1 MLTRVA
7 LGVVLLVG
15 LTWALWPSPTRTDE
29 TALVASTTEC
39 RDMVT
44 ISIAGRGDTPRAGTT
59 RMLVDE
65 NGNELPAASA
75 DDYESPWID
84 QAANAPNGA
93 VDPDSY
99 AAMYIAYPANM
110 ASYEDAVNTGVENTQ
125 EVMEAIRFSCPDTQ
139 FAIVGYSEGA
149 DVARRVAMNV
159 GHQEV
164 GADGEYGIVDPNNVV
179 GVVILADAGRASG
192 QGPFPG
198 AENPFSNPDGFDLEY
213 QNGDNPVSGQGALPD
228 TGGDDFGDLNG
239 RIASFC
245 SEGDLTCAA
254 PENISL
260 LQLVI
265 NVGRQLDI
273 DALET
278 EQLTPATG
286 IDVATVVSQIA
297 IDAFADIRSQPDWM
311 QSDETFLDVLL
322 KVSDPS
328 YTGPAPTE
336 PTTDPAD
343 TSDIPGVTLVS
354 DEQESIETDE
364 MSPLAYLP
372 QKLFKEVIG
381 LIVTNQNTI
390 PVVMSD
396 PYNLTL
402 GPDVGH
408 HFDYWRDADPE
419 NGKPLTSA
427 DYAAAWLTHLA
438 QQAQA
443 GERIDPSAKLSSE
456 ELSQALDEV
465 TATAATLSTTTS
477 DESTDASTSETTP
490 TTTPTSTPTSA
501 ESASSTAA
509 ESSTSTSAD
518 PSTSMSVESST
529 GTAAES
535 STSTSVEP
543 SSSASA
549 NTTPTP
555 TPTRAATDSTPGTAS
570 TPNSDSDSSSQP
582 TTSPVTTESL
592 PTTTQSAPA
601 SE

>member
-7 LGVVLLVG
+7 VGVVLLVG
-15 LTWALWPSPTRTDE
+15 LTWTLWPSSTRTEDA
-29 TALVASTTEC
+29 ALVASTTEC
-39 RDMVT
+39 HDMVT
-44 ISIAGRGDTPRAGTT
+44 VSIAGRGDTPRAGTT

-84 QAANAPNGA
+84 HAANAPLGA

-99 AAMYIAYPANM
+99 AAMYIAYPADM
-110 ASYEDAVNTGVENTQ
+110 SSYEDAVNTGVANTQ
-125 EVMEAIRFSCPDTQ
+125 EVMQAIRFSCPDTQ

-164 GADGEYGIVDPNNVV
+164 GPDGEYSIVDPSDVV
-179 GVVILADAGRASG
+179 GVVILADAGRG
-192 QGPFPG
+192 DGEGPFPG

-213 QNGDNPVSGQGALPD
+213 QNGNNPVSGQGALPD
-228 TGGDDFGDLNG
+228 TSGDFGDLNG

-286 IDVATVVSQIA
+286 IDVATVVSRIA
-297 IDAFADIRSQPDWM
+297 IDAFADIKSQPDWM

-328 YTGPAPTE
+328 YTGPATTE
-336 PTTDPAD
+336 PTPTSDPAD
-343 TSDIPGVTLVS
+343 ASDIAGVTPVS
-354 DEQESIETDE
+354 AELGSIEAEE

-372 QKLFKEVIG
+372 EKLFKEVIG

-390 PVVMSD
+390 PVVMND

-408 HFDYWRDADPE
+408 HFDYWRDADPD

-438 QQAQA
+438 EQAQA
-443 GERIDPSAKLSSE
+443 GERLDPAERLSPD
-456 ELSQALDEV
+456 ELSEALDEV
-465 TATAATLSTTTS
+465 AATTANLSTASSDTS
-477 DESTDASTSETTP
+477 TNASSSVSS
-490 TTTPTSTPTSA
+490 TTTPTSTTAPTSA
-501 ESASSTAA
+501 AAPSATPSPSTAA
-509 ESSTSTSAD
+509 SAETGPTTTTTTTGSSTPT
-518 PSTSMSVESST
+518 T
-529 GTAAES
+529 TAAPS
-535 STSTSVEP
+535 GSTDA
-543 SSSASA
+543 AS
-549 NTTPTP
+549 
-555 TPTRAATDSTPGTAS
+555 
-570 TPNSDSDSSSQP
+570 QEV
-582 TTSPVTTESL
+582 TTSPSAVTST
-592 PTTTQSAPA
+592 PTTTQSPVA
-601 SE
+601 SESATPTATAVG

>member
-1 MLTRVA
+1 MTIDGFLVRHRIATRVFTRVA

-15 LTWALWPSPTRTDE
+15 LTWALWPASTRTDDA
-29 TALVASTTEC
+29 ALVASTTEC
-39 RDMVT
+39 HDMVT
-44 ISIAGRGDTPRAGTT
+44 VSIAGRGDTPRAGTT

-84 QAANAPNGA
+84 QAANAPIGA

-99 AAMYIAYPANM
+99 AAMYIAYPADM
-110 ASYEDAVNTGVENTQ
+110 SSYEDAVNTGVANTE
-125 EVMEAIRFSCPDTQ
+125 EVMKAIRFSCPDTQ

-159 GHQEV
+159 GHQEA
-164 GADGEYGIVDPNNVV
+164 GADGEYGIVNPSDVV
-179 GVVILADAGRASG
+179 GVVILADAGRADG

-198 AENPFSNPDGFDLEY
+198 AENPFANPDGFDQQY
-213 QNGDNPVSGQGALPD
+213 QSGDNPVSGQGALPD
-228 TGGDDFGDLNG
+228 TGGSDFGDLNG

-254 PENISL
+254 PQNISL

-265 NVGRQLDI
+265 NVGRQLDV

-286 IDVATVVSQIA
+286 IDVATVVSRIA
-297 IDAFADIRSQPDWM
+297 LDAFADIKSQPDWM
-311 QSDETFLDVLL
+311 QGDETFLNVLL

-328 YTGPAPTE
+328 YTGPAETLT
-336 PTTDPAD
+336 PTTDQAD
-343 TSDIPGVTLVS
+343 ASGIPGATPVS
-354 DEQESIETDE
+354 GELDSISAEE

-372 QKLFKEVIG
+372 EKLFNEVIG

-396 PYNLTL
+396 PYQLTL

-419 NGKPLTSA
+419 NGKSLTSA

-438 QQAQA
+438 EQAQA
-443 GERIDPSAKLSSE
+443 GERLDPSAKLSPT
-456 ELSQALDEV
+456 ELSEALEEV
-465 TATAATLSTTTS
+465 AATSAAASSAASSGASPSATPTGASSSAATITTPVPTSAALSSAASSSAAPAEATTGSAPAATAAPSNTDAATQQQPTTTETTTKTPVASESISPTTTS
-477 DESTDASTSETTP
+477 A
-490 TTTPTSTPTSA
+490 
-501 ESASSTAA
+501 
-509 ESSTSTSAD
+509 
-518 PSTSMSVESST
+518 
-529 GTAAES
+529 
-535 STSTSVEP
+535 
-543 SSSASA
+543 
-549 NTTPTP
+549 
-555 TPTRAATDSTPGTAS
+555 
-570 TPNSDSDSSSQP
+570 
-582 TTSPVTTESL
+582 PVG
-592 PTTTQSAPA
+592 
-601 SE
+601 